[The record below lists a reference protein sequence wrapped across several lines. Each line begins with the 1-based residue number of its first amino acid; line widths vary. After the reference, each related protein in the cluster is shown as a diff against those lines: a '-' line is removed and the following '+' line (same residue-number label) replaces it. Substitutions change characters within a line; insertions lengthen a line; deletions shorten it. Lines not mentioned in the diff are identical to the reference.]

1 MTKNIREGQKKIGNN
16 GREDD
21 LGKKEY

>member
-16 GREDD
+16 GRKDD